1 MGLIILEGPNGVGK
15 THTALEMVRNFDGP
29 VQYIH
34 NVRSDADTI
43 IEQTARAAAS
53 PDTLHVWDR
62 TWLSEAVY
70 YDYYGRSTPDI
81 DLDLMIERV
90 HPVVESIGHTVI
102 LRRPWVDI
110 DRTARERY
118 NKLLPNMK
126 PQAVH
131 DSATVRYYGWALSL
145 NVPVLTTPLRG
156 DYQNVLIESAMIK
169 GGQYAAAATRDPIKL
184 NGTH

>member
-34 NVRSDADTI
+34 NVRSDANTI
-43 IEQTARAAAS
+43 IEQTARAAAT

-70 YDYYGRSTPDI
+70 YDFYGRSTPDI
-81 DLDLMIERV
+81 DLDLMVGRV
-90 HPVVESIGHTVI
+90 HPVVESIGHTLI
-102 LRRPWVDI
+102 LHRRWADI
-110 DRTARERY
+110 DQTGRGRY
-118 NKLLPNMK
+118 NKLLPDAD
-126 PQAVH
+126 PEVIH
-131 DSATVRYYGWALSL
+131 DAATTRYTSWAGRLSI
-145 NVPVLTTPLRG
+145 PVLTTPLRD
-156 DYQNVLIESAMIK
+156 DYRNILIESAMHK
-169 GGQYAAAATRDPIKL
+169 GGQYAAAATSKPVSM